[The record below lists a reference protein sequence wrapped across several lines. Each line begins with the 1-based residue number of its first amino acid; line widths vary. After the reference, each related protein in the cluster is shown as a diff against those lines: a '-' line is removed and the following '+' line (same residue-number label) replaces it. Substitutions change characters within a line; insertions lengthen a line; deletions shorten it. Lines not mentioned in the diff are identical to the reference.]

1 MLALLGAKL
10 IDGTGR
16 ESLEKTAILV
26 EEGFIRSVGK
36 AEDITIPES
45 CESIDITGKTIM
57 PGMIDTHVHLVGGP
71 RENQVWKWG
80 VLPPLLEHPLP
91 LIGLKAYA
99 RARRTLEMGFTT
111 LRDVGDIGF
120 AAIALRDAIEEGIV
134 EGPRIKASGPYLNTS
149 AGHGYAMPPWLVR
162 NDLFYP
168 AADGVDGVLK
178 AVRQI
183 IKMNADWIKFTA
195 TGGATT
201 NTWDKQQFNDE
212 EISTLVKEAHDKGRL
227 VACHAVWGKGA
238 LVSANYG
245 VDSIEHGCELTDEI
259 VDIMLDKGI
268 YLVPTLY
275 APQLISKK
283 GADFGFTQEAL
294 RNLQEA
300 ASKHGNSFRRALSAG
315 VKIAMGTDSGYGPV
329 LHGTNAY
336 ELELM
341 VENGMTQ
348 MQAIQAATQTAAEC
362 LRIDDRTGT
371 IEPGKWADIIVVDGD
386 PVMDI
391 TVLQKKDTIRMVMKE
406 GEIYVNKDG
415 GTQKVS
421 G

>member
-1 MLALLGAKL
+1 MIALFGAKL
-10 IDGTGR
+10 IDGNGR
-16 ESLEKTAILV
+16 EPLKKSVILV
-26 EEGFIRSVGK
+26 EEKAIRAVEK
-36 AEDITIPES
+36 AEDITIPEG
-45 CESIDITGKTIM
+45 CDCIDVTGKTVM
-57 PGMIDTHVHLVGGP
+57 PGMIDTHVHLVGGAS
-71 RENQVWKWG
+71 ENMVWKWG
-80 VLPPLLEHPLP
+80 ILPPLVEHPLP
-91 LIGLKAYA
+91 LMGLKAYA

-134 EGPRIKASGPYLNTS
+134 EGPRIKASGPYLSTS

-162 NDLFYP
+162 TDLLYP

-195 TGGATT
+195 TGGATI

-212 EISTLVKEAHDKGRL
+212 EIGTLIKEAHGKGRF

-238 LVSANYG
+238 LVSAMYG
-245 VDSIEHGCELTDEI
+245 VDSIEHGCELGDEI

-275 APQLISKK
+275 APQLISKR
-283 GADFGFTQEAL
+283 GADFGFTPEAL
-294 RNLQEA
+294 SNLQEA
-300 ASKHGNSFRRALSAG
+300 ASKHGDSFRRALSAG

-341 VENGMTQ
+341 VENGMTH
-348 MQAIQAATQTAAEC
+348 MQAIQSATKTAAEC
-362 LRIDDRTGT
+362 LRMDDRTGT

-386 PVMDI
+386 PLKDI
-391 TVLQKKDTIRMVMKE
+391 TVLQKKDNIRMVMKD
-406 GEIYVNKDG
+406 GKIHVNRG
-415 GTQKVS
+415 L
-421 G
+421 